1 MKKNMSNKNRNK
13 KKQKQKQNKTNK
25 LDLRPPNWLLP
36 NLVCGL
42 LFIVISC
49 MNLQLLYSTF
59 RADMWKIMTAT
70 SDNID
75 RQEFSHVIQAS

>member
-1 MKKNMSNKNRNK
+1 MKKNMSNKKKK
-13 KKQKQKQNKTNK
+13 KKQKKKNK

-75 RQEFSHVIQAS
+75 RQELSHVTQAS